1 MNQARNIST
10 AGRRALLLALSGIL
24 LFAFAWMLAGHT
36 EEAMAASQPG
46 SAAPA
51 SGSERAAV
59 VEGEAITF
67 SEVEASAAE
76 RLEQREMQRLQ
87 MEHQLSQ
94 QRQQMLL
101 DTLSEVVEE
110 RLVALEARA
119 EGLTPEELLEQ
130 RVQVAPVT
138 DEEIEAFYQE
148 LVQQRPQGVPPKER
162 IEGQIRS
169 HLQEARQTEAR
180 ESFFGQLR
188 EKYAV
193 EVFLQ
198 EPRVEVAADGFPSK
212 GPADAPVTIV
222 EFSDFQCSF
231 CARVVPTLNRVL
243 ETYGD
248 KVRLVYRNFPLTG
261 MHTHAQKAAE
271 ASLCAR
277 EQGKFWEMHDLMF
290 AEQQRLSVPEL
301 KDKAR
306 RLGLDGERF
315 DECLDSDRH
324 AEAVKKDAREGMV
337 VGVSGTP
344 AFFVNGRF
352 ISGAVPFE
360 QLAEVIDAELEKVGV
375 AAGG

>member
-76 RLEQREMQRLQ
+76 RLEQLEMQRLQ
-87 MEHQLSQ
+87 MEHRLSQ

-277 EQGKFWEMHDLMF
+277 EQGKFWEMHDLVFANQHQLSDADLYRF
-290 AEQQRLSVPEL
+290 AEQIGLNL
-301 KDKAR
+301 AKFKASYEAKR
-306 RLGLDGERF
+306 GEKLV
-315 DECLDSDRH
+315 DADRSH
-324 AEAVKKDAREGMV
+324 GEKIGIQ
-337 VGVSGTP
+337 GTP
-344 AFFVNGRF
+344 AVYVNGRLYNELLF
-352 ISGAVPFE
+352 GGSLTGW
-360 QLAEVIDAELEKVGV
+360 IDDALKR
-375 AAGG
+375 